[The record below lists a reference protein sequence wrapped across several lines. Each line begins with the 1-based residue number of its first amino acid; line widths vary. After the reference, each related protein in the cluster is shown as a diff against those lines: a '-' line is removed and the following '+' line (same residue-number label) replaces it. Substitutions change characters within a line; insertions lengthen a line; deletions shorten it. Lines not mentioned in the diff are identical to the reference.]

1 MASID
6 AFSNLER
13 RMDGFQK
20 DVAQVLARQQNHA
33 RQQLQQFQAEMR
45 QLHNQH
51 QHLIDELQRLATQ
64 RTALHQQIHAA
75 QQATNTTRAQWRSYH
90 ERESELSRR
99 QSTLAAQSR
108 ELDSLLQQRG
118 KECVQLRARWAA
130 QSGNDAAEV
139 ALYERLLQLRVLP
152 GASDVHDVR
161 FVFGDDSRCWI
172 EVAMHGDHV
181 IGNSHPAL
189 DPKSRATLEHVLT
202 VQGDLAAFLVV
213 ARDMLL
219 ASL

>member
-6 AFSNLER
+6 AFSDLER

-20 DVAQVLARQQNHA
+20 DVAQVLARQQNH
-33 RQQLQQFQAEMR
+33 
-45 QLHNQH
+45 
-51 QHLIDELQRLATQ
+51 
-64 RTALHQQIHAA
+64 
-75 QQATNTTRAQWRSYH
+75 
-90 ERESELSRR
+90 
-99 QSTLAAQSR
+99 
-108 ELDSLLQQRG
+108 
-118 KECVQLRARWAA
+118 
-130 QSGNDAAEV
+130 V

>member
-1 MASID
+1 
-6 AFSNLER
+6 
-13 RMDGFQK
+13 
-20 DVAQVLARQQNHA
+20 
-33 RQQLQQFQAEMR
+33 
-45 QLHNQH
+45 
-51 QHLIDELQRLATQ
+51 
-64 RTALHQQIHAA
+64 
-75 QQATNTTRAQWRSYH
+75 
-90 ERESELSRR
+90 
-99 QSTLAAQSR
+99 
-108 ELDSLLQQRG
+108 
-118 KECVQLRARWAA
+118 
-130 QSGNDAAEV
+130 
-139 ALYERLLQLRVLP
+139 ERLLQLRVLP